1 MRKFA
6 HCTASGPRRAPPA
19 RWPNSSPWR
28 SPIHPIST
36 VRIPRP
42 DRRAS
47 SAASAATTAW
57 PLACPTTT
65 RWAPPAVCDDLAVF
79 AAQLPSSRVGSQLTW
94 ARLHEQAWRY
104 FGGSCSYVVLD
115 NLKEGIIK
123 PDLYEPELNP
133 AYREVLASYGVV
145 ADPARVRAP
154 NRKGTVENAIQ
165 HTRSTALKGPQALPK
180 SYGTTHHSSPE
191 GHPQKQAPVRSHHLQ
206 DHLASMQAMPWLALF
221 AQNDVVNR
229 QA

>member
-1 MRKFA
+1 MTYWVAMGTRWVCKFA
-6 HCTASGPRRAPPA
+6 HCTTSGPRRAPPA
-19 RWPNSSPWR
+19 RWPNSSPRR
-28 SPIHPIST
+28 SPIGQFST

-79 AAQLPSSRVGSQLTW
+79 AAQLPSSRVGSQLTR

-123 PDLYEPELNP
+123 PDLYALDAGLN
-133 AYREVLASYGVV
+133 AREI
-145 ADPARVRAP
+145 RE
-154 NRKGTVENAIQ
+154 T
-165 HTRSTALKGPQALPK
+165 
-180 SYGTTHHSSPE
+180 
-191 GHPQKQAPVRSHHLQ
+191 
-206 DHLASMQAMPWLALF
+206 F
-221 AQNDVVNR
+221 AQCGWYGG
-229 QA
+229 